1 MNRFNSLAVRRKLI
15 ASITIGTAALGLGAA
30 WLVIPARGPGRKPAQ
45 EALAAFE
52 LPLLHHPGR
61 KFSASS
67 MRDTVWILN
76 VWASWCAPCVTEHPV
91 ISDLAKRAPVVG
103 VDYMDR
109 REEAIA
115 WLRRYGDPF
124 RAALLD
130 SDGQLGVKGVPAT
143 FVVDKKGVIRY
154 QHSGPIT
161 QEIAARQIL
170 PLIAELERQ

>member
-1 MNRFNSLAVRRKLI
+1 
-15 ASITIGTAALGLGAA
+15 
-30 WLVIPARGPGRKPAQ
+30 
-45 EALAAFE
+45 
-52 LPLLHHPGR
+52 
-61 KFSASS
+61 

-76 VWASWCAPCVTEHPV
+76 VWASWCAPCVAEHPV

-103 VDYMDR
+103 IDYMDR

-124 RAALLD
+124 RAALFD

-154 QHSGPIT
+154 RHSGPIT
-161 QEIAARQIL
+161 REIVARQIL
-170 PLIAELERQ
+170 PLIVELERR